1 MIAKPYCFLSA
12 SRPSLKGRSFIES
25 WPGDD
30 SFEESVCKFVLA
42 VSRTVKEWEV
52 PGNCLYCSRR
62 SAGPTT
68 GGFPLKTQ

>member
-42 VSRTVKEWEV
+42 VSRTVKEREV
-52 PGNCLYCSRR
+52 PGNCLIV
-62 SAGPTT
+62 AEEALD
-68 GGFPLKTQ
+68 PLQEDSC